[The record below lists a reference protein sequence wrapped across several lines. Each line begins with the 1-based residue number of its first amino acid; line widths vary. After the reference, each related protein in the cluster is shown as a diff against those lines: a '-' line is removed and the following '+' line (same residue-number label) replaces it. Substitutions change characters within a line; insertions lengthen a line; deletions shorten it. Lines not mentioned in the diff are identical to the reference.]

1 MAELHKGLGVK
12 PIYTTPYFSSG
23 NGCVER
29 LHGSLKAA
37 LRNLCIDKTREWHR
51 YLTLNLFA
59 LRELPSDRTG
69 FSAFELLYG
78 RSIMGP
84 ISVLRDL

>member
-1 MAELHKGLGVK
+1 MAELHKVLDVK
-12 PIYTTPYFSSG
+12 PIFTAPYYSSG

-29 LHGSLKAA
+29 FHGSLKAA
-37 LRNLCIDKTREWHR
+37 LRNLCIDKAREWHR
-51 YLTLNLFA
+51 YLTLTLFA

-78 RSIMGP
+78 RSIMVP
-84 ISVLRDL
+84 KDPA